1 MLSSGICNEYLRS
14 TNFNMRPKLKP
25 EQIVLLRKKL
35 QKTQAQFAEMLAVDP
50 VTISRWEN
58 GARRPR
64 PVYARELERLANG

>member
-1 MLSSGICNEYLRS
+1 MQA
-14 TNFNMRPKLKP
+14 KLKP
-25 EQIVLLRKKL
+25 DDIIALRKKL

-58 GARRPR
+58 GMRRPR

>member
-1 MLSSGICNEYLRS
+1 MLKK
-14 TNFNMRPKLKP
+14 PKP
-25 EQIVLLRKKL
+25 EEIAALRKKL

-58 GARRPR
+58 GMRRPR